1 MLVGAFAGVAV
12 VLDREESGRHVVRG
26 AADRHGRRR
35 AEELPEGAEPIHSL
49 RTSMLVVIF
58 GAPPLQSGNGRSNM
72 YQIDS
77 VTERSLP
84 EKRPAAHKR

>member
-26 AADRHGRRR
+26 AADRHGRGR

-49 RTSMLVVIF
+49 RTSMLV
-58 GAPPLQSGNGRSNM
+58 QSEHGRSNM